1 MITSAA
7 AAEYEN
13 LLRGNSLHIKL
24 NDDDILHLAMC
35 LPPLSSS
42 LPLSPIILSY
52 FRAPSQHELAQ
63 RFLFAAYRFAG

>member
-35 LPPLSSS
+35 LPPPLS
-42 LPLSPIILSY
+42 LPHFLSRL
-52 FRAPSQHELAQ
+52 
-63 RFLFAAYRFAG
+63 

>member
-35 LPPLSSS
+35 LPPLPLFPSSFLAYNSQLLEGAIATRTRSEIS
-42 LPLSPIILSY
+42 LCCL
-52 FRAPSQHELAQ
+52 
-63 RFLFAAYRFAG
+63 